1 MNENLGRWELAK
13 WVGPTWIHFFPA
25 KNTLIVA
32 AAMNNPSQTICCAVV
47 LKVDWIGMV
56 MSGSPG
62 GVKYRKPLAYTKC

>member
-32 AAMNNPSQTICCAVV
+32 AAMNNPSQTNVALLC
-47 LKVDWIGMV
+47 
-56 MSGSPG
+56 
-62 GVKYRKPLAYTKC
+62 